1 MGSSSSIIVNS
12 LGKKNIMDA
21 LLIVHIFKL
30 CPNTEPVGFTE
41 RDEHTIFNNC
51 CFSRLKLTTDRWHY
65 SKKIAK
71 VTMLW
76 LSINYV
82 QLPYC
87 PHGHE
92 CRDKFRIFNE
102 FSELFFFQSGMIL
115 QQELGGQACVYFG
128 LSLIHTG
135 SERNV

>member
-1 MGSSSSIIVNS
+1 
-12 LGKKNIMDA
+12 
-21 LLIVHIFKL
+21 
-30 CPNTEPVGFTE
+30 
-41 RDEHTIFNNC
+41 
-51 CFSRLKLTTDRWHY
+51 
-65 SKKIAK
+65 
-71 VTMLW
+71 MLW

-102 FSELFFFQSGMIL
+102 FSELFFLQSGMIL
-115 QQELGGQACVYFG
+115 QQKLGGRACVYFG

-135 SERNV
+135 SERNVYAQIYTYIHLNLFKKWYYSTMSFNLTRSTNC